1 MKHLGLP
8 MFRIRRSDRAVA
20 ADWDSPILRAS
31 TCGYEQPL
39 RGSEVMIAI
48 VDSGSTLA
56 VKAERLSAAIS
67 GPSLMSALRS
77 STRNSG

>member
-39 RGSEVMIAI
+39 RGSEGMIAI

-56 VKAERLSAAIS
+56 V
-67 GPSLMSALRS
+67 
-77 STRNSG
+77 